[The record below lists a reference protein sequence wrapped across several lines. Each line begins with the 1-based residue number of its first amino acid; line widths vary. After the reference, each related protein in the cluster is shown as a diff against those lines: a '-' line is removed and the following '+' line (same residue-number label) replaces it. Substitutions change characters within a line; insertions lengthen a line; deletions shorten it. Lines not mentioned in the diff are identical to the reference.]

1 MKLRYLIAIL
11 AILLFVG
18 FVSGEKFTPSEGD
31 FAFKEVENYTLHGIN
46 FTVPVEYK
54 LKDKQEDSLL
64 FKHGKD
70 KLKITVKKNGKIKK
84 VKSTKKIK
92 AEKTMIGS
100 VKGYLVDKN
109 GKSYSFS
116 YKEGKYLVTIKSND
130 MPLLIGVMGKD

>member
-11 AILLFVG
+11 AILLFAG
-18 FVSGEKFTPSEGD
+18 FVCGEKFTPSEGD

-54 LKDKQEDSLL
+54 LKDKQKDALL

>member
-1 MKLRYLIAIL
+1 MKLRYVVVLVA
-11 AILLFVG
+11 LFAVVG
-18 FVSGEKFTPSEGD
+18 FVHAESFMPDEGI
-31 FAFKEVENYTLHGIN
+31 FAFREVETFEINGIN

-54 LKDKQEDSLL
+54 LKDKQKDSLL

>member
-54 LKDKQEDSLL
+54 LKDKQKDSLL

-92 AEKTMIGS
+92 AEKETTSIGFDFYAT
-100 VKGYLVDKN
+100 VITLNENMEIEVIHQDYDVAQ
-109 GKSYSFS
+109 
-116 YKEGKYLVTIKSND
+116 
-130 MPLLIGVMGKD
+130 